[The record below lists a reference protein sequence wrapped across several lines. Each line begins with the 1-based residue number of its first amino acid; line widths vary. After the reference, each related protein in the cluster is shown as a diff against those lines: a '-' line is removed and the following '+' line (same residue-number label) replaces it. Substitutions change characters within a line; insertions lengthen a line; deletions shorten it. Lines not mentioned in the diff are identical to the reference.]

1 MHSLPLPLPSHFQYL
16 CVTIFQVSLIA
27 FDYVMRLVSLP
38 LHLPF
43 SLAFLF
49 QIAGV
54 APCADAVA
62 LMPIAVRALSV
73 RLAAVLAAVR
83 PLREVHPH
91 VVHCIA
97 QLSEHFAAESA
108 GETLSL
114 SG

>member
-1 MHSLPLPLPSHFQYL
+1 
-16 CVTIFQVSLIA
+16 
-27 FDYVMRLVSLP
+27 MRLVSLP

-83 PLREVHPH
+83 PVREVHPH

-97 QLSEHFAAESA
+97 QLAVHFAAHLACQALSLPGAVAVSESA
-108 GETLSL
+108 
-114 SG
+114 

>member
-1 MHSLPLPLPSHFQYL
+1 
-16 CVTIFQVSLIA
+16 
-27 FDYVMRLVSLP
+27 MRLVSLP

-43 SLAFLF
+43 SLAFLS

-54 APCADAVA
+54 ASCADAVA

-83 PLREVHPH
+83 PVREVHPH

-97 QLSEHFAAESA
+97 QLSEHFAAKSA